1 MASHMNCTST
11 SFTAYGGS
19 GGGIYHG
26 YNPGNEYEDVCKIE
40 NGTYPNPM
48 IVSHGVADNVV
59 FFEWQILNLYH
70 WQLLNSCR
78 GYLHGLLTTH
88 GLVILEVELLGP
100 NLRMI

>member
-48 IVSHGVADNVV
+48 IHSHGVADNVV
-59 FFEWQILNLYH
+59 FFEWANFKSLPL
-70 WQLLNSCR
+70 QLLNIVDE
-78 GYLHGLLTTH
+78 YLHGDFDY
-88 GLVILEVELLGP
+88 ES
-100 NLRMI
+100 